1 MAVHK
6 PVVKSGTY
14 FITFTCYRWL
24 HLFTKTDG
32 YDAVYRFFSF
42 LNEAGHQVLG
52 YTLMPNHVH
61 LLLFF
66 QSGKQPLNTVIGN
79 GKRFIG
85 YELVKRLQA
94 QQDGPTL
101 CLLEQGV
108 TLAEKR
114 RGKRHEVWQG
124 SFDAKECRTEK
135 FILQKLNYMHQNP
148 CVERWRLSKH
158 PYEYNHSSAAF
169 YEMAARSNPFL
180 KDYRDFLAIL
190 LELEEK
196 ERQKQTR

>member
-1 MAVHK
+1 MHK
-6 PVVKSGTY
+6 PVAKAGIY

-24 HLFTKTDG
+24 HLFAKTNG

-42 LNEAGHQVLG
+42 LNQNGHQVLG

-66 QSGKQPLNTVIGN
+66 QTGKQSLNSVIGN

-85 YELVKRLQA
+85 YELVRRLQTE
-94 QQDGPTL
+94 QDLPTL
-101 CLLEQGV
+101 AMLEQGV
-108 TLAEKR
+108 KSAEKKI
-114 RGKRHEVWQG
+114 GKLHEIWQG
-124 SFDAKECRTEK
+124 SFDVKECRTEK

-148 CVERWRLSKH
+148 CVERWRLCRHSYDYH
-158 PYEYNHSSAAF
+158 HSSAAF
-169 YEMAARSNPFL
+169 YEMGNRSNVFL
-180 KDYRDFLAIL
+180 KDYRDYLATL

-196 ERQKQTR
+196 EQQEQTR